1 MRLDLLAALSGAM
14 IAVQAR
20 VNGELSHQLNNGL
33 QAAFVSFGSGLL
45 IILLITPFSSQIKEG
60 IVNLRAA
67 VKNKEIARWKL
78 LAGALG
84 GSFVA
89 IQTQIVP
96 LIGVA
101 IYSVASI
108 AGQTAMSL
116 IVDRIGLTGGGKKLI
131 SPRRV
136 LAAVLT
142 VIAVLVSV
150 WDRIDANNLSM
161 FAVTAGGIAG
171 AIVGVQ
177 RALNGQI
184 NEYSHQ
190 SFTTSLLNFITGTSF
205 LMILIA
211 IGLVIGRNELSP
223 LPSNPWWIYTGGV
236 IGVIYI
242 AFTST
247 IVQHLGVLTF
257 TLFSVGGQLV
267 GSLVIDLVSPTKG
280 VSVSAYLVTGIFMTY
295 AGVIGVIYI
304 AFISTIVQHLGVLT
318 FTLFSVGGQLISSL
332 IIDFVSPTNGVRVSY
347 YLITGIA
354 MTYLGVIAGGVGSS
368 RVKKPQ
374 KQ

>member
-14 IAVQAR
+14 IALQAR
-20 VNGELSHQLNNGL
+20 ANGELSHRLNNGL
-33 QAAFVSFGSGLL
+33 QAALVSFGSGLL
-45 IILLITPFSSQIKEG
+45 IIFVITLFNSKIKEG
-60 IVNLRAA
+60 IKNLRRA
-67 VKNKEIARWKL
+67 VANKEIARWKL
-78 LAGALG
+78 FAGALG

-136 LAAVLT
+136 SAAVLT
-142 VIAVLVSV
+142 VLAVLVSV

-161 FAVTAGGIAG
+161 LAVTAGGIAG

-190 SFTTSLLNFITGTSF
+190 SFTTSLLNFVTGSSF
-205 LMILIA
+205 LVILIVVG
-211 IGLVIGRNELSP
+211 ILLGRNDLSP
-223 LPSNPWWIYTGGV
+223 LPSGPWWIYTGGV

-267 GSLVIDLVSPTKG
+267 GSLVIDLVSPTEG
-280 VSVSAYLVTGIFMTY
+280 VSVSAYLVTGIVMTY
-295 AGVIGVIYI
+295 AGVV
-304 AFISTIVQHLGVLT
+304 
-318 FTLFSVGGQLISSL
+318 
-332 IIDFVSPTNGVRVSY
+332 
-347 YLITGIA
+347 
-354 MTYLGVIAGGVGSS
+354 AGGVSNL
-368 RVKKPQ
+368 RVRR
-374 KQ
+374 

>member
-14 IAVQAR
+14 IALQAR
-20 VNGELSHQLNNGL
+20 ANGELSHQLNNGL
-33 QAAFVSFGSGLL
+33 QAALISFGSGL
-45 IILLITPFSSQIKEG
+45 IILFAITLFNAKIKEG
-60 IVNLRAA
+60 IKNLRQS
-67 VKNKEIARWKL
+67 VDNKEIARWKL
-78 LAGALG
+78 FAGALG

-89 IQTQIVP
+89 IQSQIVP

-101 IYSVASI
+101 IFSVASI

-136 LAAVLT
+136 LAAFLT
-142 VIAVLVSV
+142 VVAVLVSV
-150 WDRIDANNLSM
+150 LDRIDAKNLSM
-161 FAVTAGGIAG
+161 FAVIVGVIGG

-184 NEYSHQ
+184 NEHSQQ
-190 SFTTSLLNFITGTSF
+190 SFTTSLVNFTTGTVF
-205 LMILIA
+205 LLILIVV
-211 IGLVIGRNELSP
+211 GLILDGNELSA
-223 LPSNPWWIYTGGV
+223 LPSGPWWVYTGGI

-267 GSLVIDLVSPTKG
+267 ASLVIDLISPTDG
-280 VSVSAYLVTGIFMTY
+280 VSVSAYLVTGIVMTY
-295 AGVIGVIYI
+295 AGVV
-304 AFISTIVQHLGVLT
+304 V
-318 FTLFSVGGQLISSL
+318 
-332 IIDFVSPTNGVRVSY
+332 
-347 YLITGIA
+347 
-354 MTYLGVIAGGVGSS
+354 GGVGNQ
-368 RVKKPQ
+368 RVRK
-374 KQ
+374 

>member
-1 MRLDLLAALSGAM
+1 MRLDLLAALSGAL
-14 IAVQAR
+14 IALQAR
-20 VNGELSHQLNNGL
+20 ANGELSHRLDNGL
-33 QAAFVSFGSGLL
+33 QAALVSFSSGLL
-45 IILLITPFSSQIKEG
+45 IILIITPFSPHIKEG
-60 IVNLRAA
+60 IRNLRAA
-67 VKNKEIARWKL
+67 ISRKEIARWKL
-78 LAGALG
+78 FAGALG

-136 LAAVLT
+136 IAAVLT
-142 VIAVLVSV
+142 VLAVLVSV

-161 FAVTAGGIAG
+161 LAVTAGCIAG
-171 AIVGVQ
+171 AVVGVQ

-184 NEYSHQ
+184 NEHSHQ

-205 LMILIA
+205 LVILIL
-211 IGLVIGRNELSP
+211 IGIALGKNELSP
-223 LPSNPWWIYTGGV
+223 LPAGPWWIYTGGV

-257 TLFSVGGQLV
+257 TLFSVGGQLAA
-267 GSLVIDLVSPTKG
+267 SLIIDLVSPTDG
-280 VSVSAYLVTGIFMTY
+280 VNVSAYLVTG
-295 AGVIGVIYI
+295 
-304 AFISTIVQHLGVLT
+304 L
-318 FTLFSVGGQLISSL
+318 
-332 IIDFVSPTNGVRVSY
+332 
-347 YLITGIA
+347 A
-354 MTYLGVIAGGVGSS
+354 MTYVGVIAGGVGNL

-374 KQ
+374 RR

>member
-14 IAVQAR
+14 IALQAR
-20 VNGELSHQLNNGL
+20 ANGELSHRLNNGL
-33 QAAFVSFGSGLL
+33 QAALVSFGSGLL
-45 IILLITPFSSQIKEG
+45 IIFVITLFNSKIKEG
-60 IVNLRAA
+60 IKNLRRA
-67 VKNKEIARWKL
+67 VANKEIARWKL
-78 LAGALG
+78 FAGALG

-136 LAAVLT
+136 SAAVLT
-142 VIAVLVSV
+142 VLAVLVSV

-161 FAVTAGGIAG
+161 LAVTAGGIAG

-190 SFTTSLLNFITGTSF
+190 SFTTSLLNFVTGTSF
-205 LMILIA
+205 LVILIVV
-211 IGLVIGRNELSP
+211 GMLLGTNELSP
-223 LPSNPWWIYTGGV
+223 LPSGPWWIYTGGV

-267 GSLVIDLVSPTKG
+267 GSLVIDLVSPTEG
-280 VSVSAYLVTGIFMTY
+280 VSVSAYLVT
-295 AGVIGVIYI
+295 
-304 AFISTIVQHLGVLT
+304 
-318 FTLFSVGGQLISSL
+318 
-332 IIDFVSPTNGVRVSY
+332 
-347 YLITGIA
+347 
-354 MTYLGVIAGGVGSS
+354 
-368 RVKKPQ
+368 
-374 KQ
+374 

>member
-14 IAVQAR
+14 IALQAR
-20 VNGELSHQLNNGL
+20 ANGELSHRLDNGL
-33 QAAFVSFGSGLL
+33 QAALVSFGSGLL
-45 IILLITPFSSQIKEG
+45 IIFVITLFNTKIKEG
-60 IVNLRAA
+60 IKNLRQSVAT
-67 VKNKEIARWKL
+67 KEIARWKL
-78 LAGALG
+78 FAGALG

-136 LAAVLT
+136 LAAFLT
-142 VIAVLVSV
+142 VLAVLVSV

-161 FAVTAGGIAG
+161 LAVTAGGIAG
-171 AIVGVQ
+171 AIVGIQ

-184 NEYSHQ
+184 NEYSKQ
-190 SFTTSLLNFITGTSF
+190 SFTTSLLNFMTGTAF
-205 LMILIA
+205 LLVLIVTGLIL
-211 IGLVIGRNELSP
+211 GKNELSP
-223 LPSNPWWIYTGGV
+223 LPSGPWWIYTGGV

-267 GSLVIDLVSPTKG
+267 GSLIIDLVSPTEG
-280 VSVSAYLVTGIFMTY
+280 VSVSAYLITGIVMTY
-295 AGVIGVIYI
+295 AGVV
-304 AFISTIVQHLGVLT
+304 
-318 FTLFSVGGQLISSL
+318 
-332 IIDFVSPTNGVRVSY
+332 
-347 YLITGIA
+347 
-354 MTYLGVIAGGVGSS
+354 AGGVSNQ
-368 RVKKPQ
+368 RVRK
-374 KQ
+374 

>member
-14 IAVQAR
+14 IALQAR
-20 VNGELSHQLNNGL
+20 ANGELSQRLDNGL
-33 QAAFVSFGSGLL
+33 QAALVSFSSGLL
-45 IILLITPFSSQIKEG
+45 IIFVITLFNSKIKEG
-60 IVNLRAA
+60 IKNLRTA
-67 VKNKEIARWKL
+67 VSNKEIARWKL

-136 LAAVLT
+136 LAAILT

-150 WDRIDANNLSM
+150 WDRIDANNLSIV
-161 FAVTAGGIAG
+161 AVTAGGIAG
-171 AIVGVQ
+171 AVVGVQ

-184 NEYSHQ
+184 NEHSHQ
-190 SFTTSLLNFITGTSF
+190 SFTTSLLNFMTGTAF
-205 LMILIA
+205 LILLIVA
-211 IGLVIGRNELSP
+211 GLILGRTELSP
-223 LPSNPWWIYTGGV
+223 LPGGPWWIYTGGV

-267 GSLVIDLVSPTKG
+267 GSLIIDLVSPTDG
-280 VSVSAYLVTGIFMTY
+280 VSVSAYLITGIVMTY
-295 AGVIGVIYI
+295 AGVV
-304 AFISTIVQHLGVLT
+304 
-318 FTLFSVGGQLISSL
+318 
-332 IIDFVSPTNGVRVSY
+332 
-347 YLITGIA
+347 
-354 MTYLGVIAGGVGSS
+354 AGGVSHL
-368 RVKKPQ
+368 RIKKP
-374 KQ
+374 KRIS

>member
-14 IAVQAR
+14 IALQAR
-20 VNGELSHQLNNGL
+20 ANGELSHRLNNGL
-33 QAAFVSFGSGLL
+33 QAALVSFGSGL
-45 IILLITPFSSQIKEG
+45 IIIFIITLFNSKIKEG
-60 IVNLRAA
+60 IKNLRQSVAS
-67 VKNKEIARWKL
+67 KEIARWKL
-78 LAGALG
+78 FAGALG

-142 VIAVLVSV
+142 VLAVLVSV

-161 FAVTAGGIAG
+161 LAVTAGGIAG

-184 NEYSHQ
+184 NEHSHQ
-190 SFTTSLLNFITGTSF
+190 SFTTSLLNFTTGTAF
-205 LMILIA
+205 LLVLIIAGIL
-211 IGLVIGRNELSP
+211 LGRNELSP
-223 LPSNPWWIYTGGV
+223 LPSGPWWIYTGGV

-267 GSLVIDLVSPTKG
+267 GSLVIDLVSPTDG
-280 VSVSAYLVTGIFMTY
+280 VSVSAYLVTGIVMTY
-295 AGVIGVIYI
+295 AGVV
-304 AFISTIVQHLGVLT
+304 
-318 FTLFSVGGQLISSL
+318 
-332 IIDFVSPTNGVRVSY
+332 
-347 YLITGIA
+347 
-354 MTYLGVIAGGVGSS
+354 AGGVGNQ
-368 RVKKPQ
+368 RVRK
-374 KQ
+374 

>member
-14 IAVQAR
+14 IALQAR
-20 VNGELSHQLNNGL
+20 ANGELSHRLNNGL
-33 QAAFVSFGSGLL
+33 QAALVSFGSGLL
-45 IILLITPFSSQIKEG
+45 IIFVITLFNSTIKEG
-60 IVNLRAA
+60 IKNLRTA
-67 VKNKEIARWKL
+67 VANKEIARWKL
-78 LAGALG
+78 FAGALG

-116 IVDRIGLTGGGKKLI
+116 VVDRIGLTGGGKKLI

-142 VIAVLVSV
+142 VLAVLVSV

-171 AIVGVQ
+171 AIVGIQ

-205 LMILIA
+205 LLILIVA
-211 IGLVIGRNELSP
+211 GIILGRNELSP
-223 LPSNPWWIYTGGV
+223 LPSGPWWIYTGGV

-267 GSLVIDLVSPTKG
+267 GSLIIDLVSPTDG
-280 VSVSAYLVTGIFMTY
+280 VSVSAYLVTGIVMTY
-295 AGVIGVIYI
+295 A
-304 AFISTIVQHLGVLT
+304 
-318 FTLFSVGGQLISSL
+318 
-332 IIDFVSPTNGVRVSY
+332 
-347 YLITGIA
+347 
-354 MTYLGVIAGGVGSS
+354 GVIAGGVGSS

-374 KQ
+374 KL

>member
-14 IAVQAR
+14 IALQAR
-20 VNGELSHQLNNGL
+20 ANGELSHRLNNGL
-33 QAAFVSFGSGLL
+33 QAALVSFGSGLL
-45 IILLITPFSSQIKEG
+45 IIFVITLFNSTIKEG
-60 IVNLRAA
+60 IKNLRKA
-67 VKNKEIARWKL
+67 VANKEIARWKL
-78 LAGALG
+78 FAGALG

-116 IVDRIGLTGGGKKLI
+116 VVDRIGLTGGGKKLI

-136 LAAVLT
+136 LAAFLT
-142 VIAVLVSV
+142 VLAVLVSV

-171 AIVGVQ
+171 AIVGIQ

-205 LMILIA
+205 LLILIVA
-211 IGLVIGRNELSP
+211 GLILGRNKLSP
-223 LPSNPWWIYTGGV
+223 LPSGPWWIYTGGV

-267 GSLVIDLVSPTKG
+267 GSLIIDLVSPTDG
-280 VSVSAYLVTGIFMTY
+280 VSVSAYLVTGIVMTY
-295 AGVIGVIYI
+295 A
-304 AFISTIVQHLGVLT
+304 
-318 FTLFSVGGQLISSL
+318 
-332 IIDFVSPTNGVRVSY
+332 
-347 YLITGIA
+347 
-354 MTYLGVIAGGVGSS
+354 GVIAGGVGSS

-374 KQ
+374 KL